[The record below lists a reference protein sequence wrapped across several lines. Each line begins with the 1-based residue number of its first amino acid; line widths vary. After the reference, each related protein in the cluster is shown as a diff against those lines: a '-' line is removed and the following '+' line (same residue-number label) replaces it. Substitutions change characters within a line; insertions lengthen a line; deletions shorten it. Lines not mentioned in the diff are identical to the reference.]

1 MVPVAEAGSQVFSH
15 TSLGLLIVWLMEK
28 AEVGPRMYLVG
39 FVVSCA
45 SLPLTVLGRK
55 LRVVGLG

>member
-15 TSLGLLIVWLMEK
+15 TSLGLLIVWVMEN
-28 AEVGPRMYLVG
+28 AEVGPRMCLVG

-45 SLPLTVLGRK
+45 SLSFTMLGRK
-55 LRVVGLG
+55 LHVVSLG